1 MPAKSA
7 AQYRLMQAV
16 AHGSSTKKG
25 GPSKAVA
32 REFLAHTAPAKRKAY
47 AKKKG

>member
-16 AHGSSTKKG
+16 AHGTSTKKG

-32 REFLAHTAPAKRKAY
+32 REFIAATPPAKRTAY